1 MRASRTYG
9 SVRGAPSNGRLY
21 RDGLT
26 PLIGTRLAPTFG
38 AGPPVRVAI
47 PASETPCYRRRM
59 ASDWP
64 PDRPPW
70 DVWTDLLALDR
81 ERQDEVAGHGG
92 TGRSGGHC
100 RVARGQRRRGHDD
113 RILGGNAG
121 TDDSRREYGPGRA
134 AAPSGPGADGGALP
148 EPTPLPALWRATPA
162 QGHPP
167 SAIEVI
173 VWGRGGSC
181 SPLRSLPMRRGVAPD
196 HLLRLRRSCPTAARR
211 NM

>member
-26 PLIGTRLAPTFG
+26 PLIGTRLAPTLG

-47 PASETPCYRRRM
+47 PASETPRYRRRM

-70 DVWTDLLALDR
+70 GVWTDLLALDR
-81 ERQDEVAGHGG
+81 ESEMKWRVMVELGGAEGTVELHEVSVGGG
-92 TGRSGGHC
+92 TTTEYSAETLGLTIAEGNTALAGLQRYLVQAQTEEHC
-100 RVARGQRRRGHDD
+100 RNRRRCQHC
-113 RILGGNAG
+113 
-121 TDDSRREYGPGRA
+121 
-134 AAPSGPGADGGALP
+134 GAQ
-148 EPTPLPALWRATPA
+148 RPA

-167 SAIEVI
+167 SAIDVI

-181 SPLRSLPMRRGVAPD
+181 APLRSLPMRRGVAPD
-196 HLLRLRRSCPTAARR
+196 HHPGRGDHARPLHAGI
-211 NM
+211 